1 MSLYVYYPVLFYHD
15 LFYHDFLAAG
25 NDNAARMGTGAA
37 AVEGVARDKRRGAR
51 GERNWQSRRRVVA
64 VAHQGTRER

>member
-15 LFYHDFLAAG
+15 FLAAR
-25 NDNAARMGTGAA
+25 NDDAARMGGGAA
-37 AVEGVARDKRRGAR
+37 AVEGVARSKRRGAR

>member
-1 MSLYVYYPVLFYHD
+1 MFYP
-15 LFYHDFLAAG
+15 DFLAARY
-25 NDNAARMGTGAA
+25 DNAARMGGGAA
-37 AVEGVARDKRRGAR
+37 AVEGVARGKRSGAR